1 MDMAETLDLV
11 VRGGTVVD
19 GTGSPGYAGDVGI
32 LGGKIVELGEVRGPA
47 RQTID
52 ARDRVVAPGFVDI
65 HTHYD
70 AQILWDRMLTV
81 SPWHGV
87 TTVVVGNCG
96 FGIAP
101 TRPEHRGFKVYFRQR
116 PERITPPMYDFVCV
130 PPSGISMPVDTRY
143 WTKVLVP
150 GASTGDKLTIHDKDG
165 KTPVPVEHSAWIG
178 DVCGGIAGVRCAEG
192 LFCQYRDGTCDV
204 MDRQGIC
211 IPTPEF
217 CTEEFDP
224 VCGCDGKDY
233 SNRCHAH
240 VAGMS
245 VEKEGG
251 CGNGKP

>member
-1 MDMAETLDLV
+1 MRKHVLISVLGAVTLLGSAPTADAESASDPQCK
-11 VRGGTVVD
+11 RGTYTAESASG
-19 GTGSPGYAGDVGI
+19 GAI
-32 LGGKIVELGEVRGPA
+32 LRGEVELPK
-47 RQTID
+47 
-52 ARDRVVAPGFVDI
+52 
-65 HTHYD
+65 
-70 AQILWDRMLTV
+70 
-81 SPWHGV
+81 S
-87 TTVVVGNCG
+87 
-96 FGIAP
+96 
-101 TRPEHRGFKVYFRQR
+101 GFKVYFRQR

-130 PPSGISMPVDTRY
+130 PPSGISMPVVTRY
-143 WTKVLVP
+143 RTKVLAP

-165 KTPVPVEHSAWIG
+165 KTPVPVEHSAWIE

-192 LFCQYRDGTCDV
+192 LFCRYRDVTCDV

-224 VCGCDGKDY
+224 ICGCDGKDY

-245 VEKEGG
+245 VEKQGG